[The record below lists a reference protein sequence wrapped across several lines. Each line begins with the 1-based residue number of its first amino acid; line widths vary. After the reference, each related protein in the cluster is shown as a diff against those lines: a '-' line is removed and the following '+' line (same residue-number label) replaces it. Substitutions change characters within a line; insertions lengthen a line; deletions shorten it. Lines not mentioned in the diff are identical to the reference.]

1 MSSIDDATPQE
12 WDRINKNRIG
22 EKLGE
27 KYAEIINMAHTPTKN
42 FDPVQKPI
50 HYNNGDIEAIAYIK
64 QQLGHEF
71 QAYCY
76 GSVIKYMHRF
86 KYKDGL
92 QDLKKA
98 KWYLKQMIK
107 DMEQQENEEDD

>member
-1 MSSIDDATPQE
+1 MSSIDDATPEE
-12 WDRINKNRIG
+12 WDKVNINK
-22 EKLGE
+22 LGNT
-27 KYAEIINMAHTPTKN
+27 YADILSLAHKKEY
-42 FDPVQKPI
+42 DPVQKPI
-50 HYNNGDIEAIAYIK
+50 HYNNGDIEAIDYIK

-107 DMEQQENEEDD
+107 DMENQENEEDD

>member
-1 MSSIDDATPQE
+1 MSSIDDATPEE
-12 WDRINKNRIG
+12 WDKVNRN
-22 EKLGE
+22 KLGNT
-27 KYAEIINMAHTPTKN
+27 YADILSLAHKKEY
-42 FDPVQKPI
+42 DPVHKPI
-50 HYNNGDIEAIAYIK
+50 HYNNGDIEAIDYIK

-98 KWYLKQMIK
+98 KWYLKQMILY
-107 DMEQQENEEDD
+107 MEQQESVEDD

>member
-1 MSSIDDATPQE
+1 MSINDATPEE
-12 WDRINKNRIG
+12 WDNVNKN
-22 EKLGE
+22 KLG
-27 KYAEIINMAHTPTKN
+27 KAYAEIIKLADGGGH
-42 FDPVQKPI
+42 DPVNKPI
-50 HYNNGDIEAIAYIK
+50 HYNNGDIEAIDYIK

-98 KWYLKQMIK
+98 KWYLKQMIS

>member
-27 KYAEIINMAHTPTKN
+27 KYAEIINMANTPTKN
-42 FDPVQKPI
+42 FDPVHKPI

-76 GSVIKYMHRF
+76 GAVLKYMHRF
-86 KYKDGL
+86 KYKGGL

-98 KWYLKQMIK
+98 KWYLKEMIK
-107 DMEQQENEEDD
+107 DLEQQENEEDD